1 MRRSKDFKMP
11 PPPSTPSPLLDK
23 TTLEATCYDY
33 PSGSLFLLSK
43 GPLHEDIKTHKNA
56 LVVHEM

>member
-1 MRRSKDFKMP
+1 MNGSLVSIMRNLVAYIEEAKD
-11 PPPSTPSPLLDK
+11 D
-23 TTLEATCYDY
+23 DY